1 MQVRISRF
9 MTAGGAVSCPNLLG
23 ERMTGREQ
31 WGSRFGFIMAAAG
44 SAVGL
49 GNIWRFPYTTGE
61 NGGGAFLLIYLAII
75 LGFGL
80 AVVIAE
86 MLIGRAAQKNPVGA
100 FRALGNKGWSAVG
113 FMGVLTGFI
122 ITSFYV
128 VVAGWCLAYIGFMA
142 SGKLATTNASI
153 LQGTFEG
160 FISAT
165 GAPLV
170 YAAIFM
176 ALVVLVL
183 AGGIGKGI
191 ERANKVLMPLLFVL
205 LILLVIRAVTLPGA
219 EEGLRFYL
227 IPNWS
232 EVTVG
237 TFREAVAQAFFSISL
252 GMGTMITYGSYL
264 SLKENVPSSALTVV
278 LLDSAV
284 AILAGLMIIPAVF
297 AAGLNPSAGPGL
309 TFITLPAVFAA
320 MPAGAFFGIVFFLL
334 LSIAAL
340 TSAVSILEP
349 MIAYFV
355 DEHRINRRKVVFG
368 VCAVCFAL
376 GVPASLS
383 LGIMAG
389 FKIFGLSWFDLMDTL
404 ANNFMLPLGGF
415 FTAIFAGW
423 AWGPKAIL
431 AMSNNGTLTQSWAP
445 VWLFVVR
452 FVAPISIGWI
462 LATNLIG

>member
-1 MQVRISRF
+1 
-9 MTAGGAVSCPNLLG
+9 
-23 ERMTGREQ
+23 MTGREQ

-100 FRALGNKGWSAVG
+100 FKELGGGAWPAVG
-113 FMGVLTGFI
+113 FMGVFTGFI

-128 VVAGWCLAYIGFMA
+128 VVAGWCLAYVGFMA
-142 SGKLATTNASI
+142 SGKLASGDSALLETTFTSFIAAS
-153 LQGTFEG
+153 
-160 FISAT
+160 
-165 GAPLV
+165 GAPLI
-170 YAAIFM
+170 YAGVFM
-176 ALVVLVL
+176 LLVVMVL
-183 AGGIGKGI
+183 AGGVGKGI
-191 ERANKVLMPLLFVL
+191 ERANKILMPLLFVL
-205 LILLVIRAVTLPGA
+205 LILLVIRSVTLPGA
-219 EEGLRFYL
+219 AEGLRFYL
-227 IPNWS
+227 VPDWS
-232 EVTVG
+232 EVTLS
-237 TFREAVAQAFFSISL
+237 TFREAIAQAFFSISL

-264 SLKENVPSSALTVV
+264 RAQENVPSSALTVV
-278 LLDSAV
+278 LLDSSV

-309 TFITLPAVFAA
+309 TFITLPAVFAQ
-320 MPAGAFFGIVFFLL
+320 MPAGTFFGVLFFVL

-355 DEHRINRRKVVFG
+355 DEHKINRRKVVFG
-368 VCAVCFAL
+368 VCAVCFGL

-383 LGIMAG
+383 LGVMSGIK
-389 FKIFGLSWFDLMDTL
+389 FFGLNWFDLMDTL
-404 ANNFMLPLGGF
+404 ANNILLPLGGF
-415 FTAIFAGW
+415 FVSLFAGW
-423 AWGPKAIL
+423 FWGPRAL
-431 AMSNNGTLTQSWAP
+431 QAMSNDGTINQPWAP
-445 VWLFVVR
+445 LWLFVVR
-452 FVAPISIGWI
+452 FIAPVSIAWI
-462 LATNLIG
+462 LASSLIG

>member
-1 MQVRISRF
+1 
-9 MTAGGAVSCPNLLG
+9 
-23 ERMTGREQ
+23 MTGREQ

-100 FRALGNKGWSAVG
+100 FKELGGGAWPAVG
-113 FMGVLTGFI
+113 FMGVFTGFI

-128 VVAGWCLAYIGFMA
+128 VVAGWCLAYVGFMA
-142 SGKLATTNASI
+142 SGQLASADSALLEN
-153 LQGTFEG
+153 TFTS

-165 GAPLV
+165 GAPLI
-170 YAAIFM
+170 YAGVFM
-176 ALVVLVL
+176 LLVVLVL
-183 AGGIGKGI
+183 AGGVGRGI
-191 ERANKVLMPLLFVL
+191 ERANKILMPLLFLL
-205 LILLVIRAVTLPGA
+205 LILLVLRSVTLPGA
-219 EEGLRFYL
+219 GEGLRFYL
-227 IPNWS
+227 VPDWS
-232 EVTVG
+232 QVTLG
-237 TFREAVAQAFFSISL
+237 TFREAIAQAFFSISL

-264 SLKENVPSSALTVV
+264 RAQENIPSSALTVV
-278 LLDSAV
+278 LLDSSV

-309 TFITLPAVFAA
+309 TFITLPAVFAQ
-320 MPAGAFFGIVFFLL
+320 MPAGTFFGVLFFVL

-355 DEHRINRRKVVFG
+355 DEHKLNRRKVVFG
-368 VCAVCFAL
+368 VCAVCFGL
-376 GVPASLS
+376 GIPASLS
-383 LGIMAG
+383 LGVMSGIK
-389 FKIFGLSWFDLMDTL
+389 FFGLNWFDLMDTL
-404 ANNFMLPLGGF
+404 ANNILLPLGGF
-415 FTAIFAGW
+415 FVSLFAGW
-423 AWGPKAIL
+423 FWGPRAL
-431 AMSNNGTLTQSWAP
+431 QAMSNDGTINQPWAP
-445 VWLFVVR
+445 LWLFVVR
-452 FVAPISIGWI
+452 FIAPVSIAWI
-462 LATNLIG
+462 LASSLIG